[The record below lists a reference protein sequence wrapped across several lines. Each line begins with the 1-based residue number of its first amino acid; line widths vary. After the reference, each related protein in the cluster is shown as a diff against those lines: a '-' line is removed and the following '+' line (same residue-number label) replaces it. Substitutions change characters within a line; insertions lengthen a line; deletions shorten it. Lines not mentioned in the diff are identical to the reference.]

1 MSELPPQV
9 PGQQLE
15 KARLYPDKVHKIV
28 ERTLEEGEHLLEAE
42 GGGRR
47 TTESIVECDGHE
59 HTRFKEQITY
69 DAANKPGSF
78 EELER
83 EVIGPC
89 DGKHA

>member
-1 MSELPPQV
+1 MSELPPRV
-9 PGQQLE
+9 SGQQLE
-15 KARLYPDKVHKIV
+15 KAELYPDKVHKII
-28 ERTLEEGEHLLEAE
+28 ERALEEELPLEAD

-47 TTESIVECDGHE
+47 TIESIVECDGYE

-69 DAANKPGSF
+69 DAANNSSGF